1 MGGIFLTRSGH
12 QVAGGRIS
20 EPGVSGLLQRVAEY
34 GRPSSTSGGSTLDVG
49 PRTGRFSLRVLMVAG
64 GTGGHIFPALSVADE
79 LRSRWRHCQPTRSV
93 SAGEIQF
100 LGTRRGLE
108 SRLIPA
114 SGFGLRTVAA
124 AALKGI
130 SGTKKLRNLL
140 ILPRSAIE
148 SARVLHDFRPHV
160 VVGVGGYLAGPVM
173 LEASLSNLPTVLIE
187 PNAVPGF
194 TNRVLAPVIRAAA
207 VGFEEAARFYGSRAS
222 VTGLPV
228 RKEFGNIAPK
238 QHIPPYTVL
247 VSGGSQGSAAIN
259 ACLMQTL
266 PLLAAVEVPLR
277 FIHQTGEHDLD
288 RVRAAYSE
296 QGVKAETT
304 AFIEDMPRAFAEAD
318 LIIARSGA
326 LTVGELAASGKA
338 ALLIPFPAATD
349 QHQLENARVLE
360 RAGGARVIE
369 QAKLTPQG
377 LLKEMTDILLRPGRL
392 REMERG
398 ARSLARLDAAE
409 RIADLVEDLAFGR
422 RPSTAVDGRP

>member
-1 MGGIFLTRSGH
+1 
-12 QVAGGRIS
+12 
-20 EPGVSGLLQRVAEY
+20 
-34 GRPSSTSGGSTLDVG
+34 
-49 PRTGRFSLRVLMVAG
+49 
-64 GTGGHIFPALSVADE
+64 
-79 LRSRWRHCQPTRSV
+79 
-93 SAGEIQF
+93 
-100 LGTRRGLE
+100 
-108 SRLIPA
+108 
-114 SGFGLRTVAA
+114 
-124 AALKGI
+124 
-130 SGTKKLRNLL
+130 
-140 ILPRSAIE
+140 
-148 SARVLHDFRPHV
+148 
-160 VVGVGGYLAGPVM
+160 M

-247 VSGGSQGSAAIN
+247 VSGGSQGSTAIN
-259 ACLMQTL
+259 GCLMQML
-266 PLLAAVEVPLR
+266 PLLAAVEVPLQ
-277 FIHQTGEHDLD
+277 FVHQTGEHDLD

-326 LTVGELAASGKA
+326 LTVGEIAASGKA

-369 QAKLTPQG
+369 QAKLTPQA

-392 REMERG
+392 REMLTRPSWVIPVATAPSG
-398 ARSLARLDAAE
+398 RMSCSQTIQGIRRRRVLAIAGSNAGNDGDTDTKTSTRSTA
-409 RIADLVEDLAFGR
+409 G
-422 RPSTAVDGRP
+422 STAV

>member
-1 MGGIFLTRSGH
+1 
-12 QVAGGRIS
+12 
-20 EPGVSGLLQRVAEY
+20 
-34 GRPSSTSGGSTLDVG
+34 
-49 PRTGRFSLRVLMVAG
+49 MVAG

-79 LRSRWRHCQPTRSV
+79 LRSRWGHCRQMRVASG
-93 SAGEIQF
+93 GEVQF
-100 LGTRRGLE
+100 LGTKRGLE

-114 SGFGLRTVAA
+114 HGFRLRTVAA

-130 SGTKKLRNLL
+130 SGGKKLRNLAM
-140 ILPRSAIE
+140 LPRSAVE
-148 SARVLHDFRPHV
+148 SARVLGDFQPHV

-173 LEASLSNLPTVLIE
+173 LEASLWNLPTVLIE

-207 VGFEEAARFYGSRAS
+207 VGFEEAAHYYGSRAS

-228 RKEFGNIAPK
+228 RKEFGNISPK

-259 ACLMQTL
+259 ACLIEAL
-266 PLLAAVEVPLR
+266 PWLAAVGVPLR
-277 FIHQTGEHDLD
+277 FLHQTGEHDLE
-288 RVRAAYSE
+288 RVRATYRE
-296 QGVKAETT
+296 RGVEAETT
-304 AFIEDMPRAFAEAD
+304 AFIEDMPGAFAEAD

-326 LTVGELAASGKA
+326 LTVGELAAAGKA

-377 LLKEMTDILLRPGRL
+377 LVKEMADLLLRPERL
-392 REMERG
+392 TGMEQG
-398 ARSLARLDAAE
+398 ARRLARLDAAE
-409 RIADLVEDLAFGR
+409 RIADLVEQVAQQQ
-422 RPSTAVDGRP
+422 